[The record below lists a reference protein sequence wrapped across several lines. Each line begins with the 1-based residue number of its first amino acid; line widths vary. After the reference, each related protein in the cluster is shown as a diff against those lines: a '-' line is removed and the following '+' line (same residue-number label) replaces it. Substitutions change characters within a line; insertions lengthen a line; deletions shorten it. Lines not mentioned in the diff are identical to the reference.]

1 MKKISMFLL
10 ILVLITNSTVH
21 ALSWAYPFVVWSGNV
36 YKVTDEEVINSLI
49 VKRIG
54 EVKTRPNDMGNY
66 FGNAS
71 NYYPKGTE
79 YFEIRGITTDN
90 AIAVKNEEGK
100 WLKAVYVNKAPF
112 HWMNLFANPFLF
124 LILIL
129 ILLFIALKKRRK
141 VLNNL

>member
-1 MKKISMFLL
+1 MKKITMFLF
-10 ILVLITNSTVH
+10 ILVFLTNSTVH

-36 YKVTDEEVINSLI
+36 YKVTDEEVIDSLI
-49 VKRIG
+49 DKRIG
-54 EVKTRPNDMGNY
+54 EVKTKPNDMGNY

-79 YFEIRGITTDN
+79 YFEIRGISTDN

-112 HWMNLFANPFLF
+112 HWMNLFTNPFPF

-129 ILLFIALKKRRK
+129 ILLFIGLKKRRK
-141 VLNNL
+141 VLKNL

>member
-1 MKKISMFLL
+1 MKKITMFLF
-10 ILVLITNSTVH
+10 ILVFLTNSTVH

-36 YKVTDEEVINSLI
+36 YKVTDEEVIDSLI
-49 VKRIG
+49 DKRIG
-54 EVKTRPNDMGNY
+54 EVKTKPNDMGNY

-79 YFEIRGITTDN
+79 YFEIRGISTDN

-100 WLKAVYVNKAPF
+100 WLKAVYVKKAPF
-112 HWMNLFANPFLF
+112 HWMNLFTNPFPF

-129 ILLFIALKKRRK
+129 ILLFIGLKKRRK
-141 VLNNL
+141 VLKNL